1 MISIP
6 LSFFA
11 GIGGASNQGVLV
23 KGSNYLETLAQTSYV
38 VFDKTGTMTQGVFE
52 VSGVHHNEISDE
64 KLLEYAALAECS
76 SSHPI
81 SKSLQK
87 AYGKPIDRNRVT
99 DIEEISG
106 NGVTAKVDGISVA
119 AGNAKL
125 MKRLGISYQ
134 ECHHVGTVI
143 HMAVDGKYEG
153 HILISDILKPHA
165 KEAIAE
171 LKPSYMSVTYGA
183 GGGTSKNTVKI
194 ASHIKDK
201 YNVPSLAHL
210 TCVSST
216 KEEVHQVIDQLK
228 ASGIENILALRG
240 DIPQESEFPLPNHY
254 QYAYELIEDIKS
266 QGDFCIGAAC
276 YPEGHVE
283 SEHKKDDIA
292 HLKQKVD
299 CGVDFLTTQMFFD
312 NSIFYNYMYRL
323 REAGVLVPVIAGIMP
338 ITRKNQVGRSIQLSG
353 SCVPARFKSIVDWF
367 GDDPAKMKQAGI
379 AYATDQIIDLI
390 ANGISHIHVYTMN
403 DPEVA
408 AGIMN
413 NLSAILH

>member
-1 MISIP
+1 
-6 LSFFA
+6 
-11 GIGGASNQGVLV
+11 
-23 KGSNYLETLAQTSYV
+23 
-38 VFDKTGTMTQGVFE
+38 
-52 VSGVHHNEISDE
+52 
-64 KLLEYAALAECS
+64 
-76 SSHPI
+76 
-81 SKSLQK
+81 
-87 AYGKPIDRNRVT
+87 
-99 DIEEISG
+99 
-106 NGVTAKVDGISVA
+106 
-119 AGNAKL
+119 
-125 MKRLGISYQ
+125 MK
-134 ECHHVGTVI
+134 
-143 HMAVDGKYEG
+143 
-153 HILISDILKPHA
+153 ISDILVEKTPHLSFEVFPPKTDA
-165 KEAIAE
+165 AYEGVLKATEAIAE

-228 ASGIENILALRG
+228 AAGIENILALRG

-312 NSIFYNYMYRL
+312 NNIFFNFMYRI
-323 REAGVLVPVIAGIMP
+323 RESGIAVPVIPGIMP
-338 ITRKNQVGRSIQLSG
+338 ITKRVQVKNAVKLSG
-353 SCVPARFKSIVDWF
+353 CNVPERFKNIVDRF
-367 GDDPAKMKQAGI
+367 GDTEAAMKQAGI
-379 AYATDQIIDLI
+379 AYATDQIIDLL
-390 ANGISHIHVYTMN
+390 ANGVKHIHVYSMN
-403 DPEVA
+403 KPEVA
-408 AGIMN
+408 AGIQA
-413 NLSAILH
+413 NLSDILLV